1 MPPAKRSS
9 NGTSPPAGASR
20 RAPKSGPQSQ
30 GQTQR
35 QAGRGQFE
43 VELPAGGRLKLQD
56 ADEVQMWEESA
67 KRYIDDYGLTK
78 ANDLMLLGAILSQGI
93 AMFRAQQ
100 SLADPKKAP
109 SAVNQIGKASEQ
121 IRELEKAL
129 GIDKKSREAGGQ
141 HTVADYV
148 ARVKLA
154 AHTKGVRISERTLAF
169 EKFVME
175 LRWKLRVL
183 ENGDDEDKRYMFGAD
198 PAGAVLAWATAEV
211 KKLEEDEKAW
221 ANQKG
226 KVFVGRV

>member
-1 MPPAKRSS
+1 VSAS
-9 NGTSPPAGASR
+9 NGRSNGGAASK
-20 RAPKSGPQSQ
+20 RAPKPGPQSQ
-30 GQTQR
+30 GPAQPPPPP
-35 QAGRGQFE
+35 RGQFE
-43 VELPAGGRLKLQD
+43 VDLPAGGRFRLNS

-67 KRYIDDYGLTK
+67 KAYIEDYGLSK

-100 SLADPKKAP
+100 DLADAKKANT
-109 SAVNQIGKASEQ
+109 AVKTIAAASEQ

-141 HTVADYV
+141 HTIADYV
-148 ARVKLA
+148 ARIKLA
-154 AHTKGVRISERTLAF
+154 AHQKGVRISERTLEYEA
-169 EKFVME
+169 FVME

-183 ENGDDEDKRYMFGAD
+183 HNADAEDRREMGLSEQS
-198 PAGAVLAWATAEV
+198 VIAWAWQKV
-211 KKLEEDEKAW
+211 NDLEDRDKDW